1 MTLAH
6 DTETDLSTLRFYVNG
21 SLILSNSVTGNSLRP
36 SLANKPL
43 IIGGN
48 THNLWPNTTP
58 TRLYGG
64 WIDEARISTV
74 QRSAAWLAASYRS
87 QMPGSTLLDF
97 GGLEP
102 PLGTLLYLR

>member
-43 IIGGN
+43 I
-48 THNLWPNTTP
+48 
-58 TRLYGG
+58 
-64 WIDEARISTV
+64 
-74 QRSAAWLAASYRS
+74 SYEE
-87 QMPGSTLLDF
+87 LLKDV
-97 GGLEP
+97 
-102 PLGTLLYLR
+102 PLS

>member
-1 MTLAH
+1 MTLAY
-6 DTETDLSTLRFYVNG
+6 DTETAQSTLRFYVNG
-21 SLILSNSVTGNSLRP
+21 SMILSNSVAGLALRP
-36 SLANKPL
+36 SLSGRPMV
-43 IIGGN
+43 IGGQ
-48 THNLWPNTTP
+48 THSTWPNTAP
-58 TRLYGG
+58 TRLYAG